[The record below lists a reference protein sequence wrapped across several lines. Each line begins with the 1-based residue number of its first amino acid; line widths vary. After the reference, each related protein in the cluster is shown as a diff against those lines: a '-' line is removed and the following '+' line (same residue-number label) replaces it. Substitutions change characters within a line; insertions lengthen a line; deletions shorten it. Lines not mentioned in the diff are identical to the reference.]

1 MRLPVHPNRPELA
14 SGQLELQDQ
23 CVSNK
28 SKTAHPQVMVMW
40 VTWFAIFVGLFIIH
54 QFAAPIPEG
63 AGVEVEQVYSYFSLI
78 AIGQCLISLVI
89 RFLVVP
95 RMGSAENLRTAMIF
109 GVLLAEG
116 AGIIG
121 MFAVPIEQTN
131 ERSLMLSMSIACVL
145 ISAPIYAVKK
155 LKEFTSQEAA

>member
-1 MRLPVHPNRPELA
+1 MRLPVHPNRPELVLTR
-14 SGQLELQDQ
+14 LELQYH
-23 CVSNK
+23 CVSDK
-28 SKTAHPQVMVMW
+28 SKTAHPQVMVIW

-63 AGVEVEQVYSYFSLI
+63 VGVEVEQVYSYFSLI

-95 RMGSAENLRTAMIF
+95 RMGSAENLGTAMIF

-116 AGIIG
+116 AGITG
-121 MFAVPIEQTN
+121 MFAVPVEQTN
-131 ERSLMLSMSIACVL
+131 ERSLMLTMSIACVL

-155 LKEFTSQEAA
+155 LKEFTSPKAA